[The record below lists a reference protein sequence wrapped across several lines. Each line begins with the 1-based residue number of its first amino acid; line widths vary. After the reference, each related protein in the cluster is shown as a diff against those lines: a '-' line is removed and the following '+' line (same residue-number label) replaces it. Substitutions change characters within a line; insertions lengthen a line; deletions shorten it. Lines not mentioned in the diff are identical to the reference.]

1 MDKNLPPMS
10 NEPIYFVDY
19 IFQGENFEKETI
31 LDIAKMNDFW
41 GKDFD
46 RSQIAIE
53 NLKLDLKKINVY
65 QKKNITIKIQLNN
78 DVAIMWFDVPE
89 DILNKIETNSN
100 SLSLNLVG
108 ECVKNEFM
116 GTITPQIKIV
126 DYELNYIF

>member
-1 MDKNLPPMS
+1 
-10 NEPIYFVDY
+10 
-19 IFQGENFEKETI
+19 
-31 LDIAKMNDFW
+31 MNDFW

-89 DILNKIETNSN
+89 DILNKIESNSN

>member
-1 MDKNLPPMS
+1 
-10 NEPIYFVDY
+10 
-19 IFQGENFEKETI
+19 
-31 LDIAKMNDFW
+31 
-41 GKDFD
+41 
-46 RSQIAIE
+46 
-53 NLKLDLKKINVY
+53 
-65 QKKNITIKIQLNN
+65 
-78 DVAIMWFDVPE
+78 MWFDVPE